1 MAKRLFPMSL
11 AVLAAVLI
19 LPSVTFGAGLTVLT
33 VPWVPA
39 NPTFPHT
46 TYPINP
52 TTEVTVVLGATAP
65 SAAAGD
71 SLNVVWN
78 FGDGSPNAS
87 FTTTNK
93 YDLSTTHQYPASAAA
108 GTAWTAMVTVTDTTA
123 STSGSANYYVSQE
136 ANNLGSR
143 VNVAIDTGLWYMHQT
158 MWRKDSPANG
168 QTVNWGGWDGQSG
181 SPGCTLVGGA
191 AYDCYG
197 TAVIDANNVQ
207 AFEVSGH
214 QGTQAGGSATDP
226 FTDDIDRG
234 FARMFVFLGVTT
246 SGSNTYNY
254 NPAAVNYGCSDG
266 TAPTNPSGA
275 CGGTATK
282 VFYNASTTTCTA
294 PPCTFAFDANI
305 NGKATYSADGSG
317 EPIYTGGPFVDAI
330 VASGKPTATAPTG
343 AAGVVG
349 LTYANI
355 VTDMLDYYGYCQYQY
370 DYDVANPLTPGYTR
384 GQGYSASGGGW
395 LYSCQ
400 EGDDNST
407 SQWAAISFVSGL
419 RGSGFGFNVAAQA
432 YFKVVQ
438 DYNSVWVTNSE
449 DVQSP
454 APTGADSYSAG
465 DDRGSFGYRG
475 SFYYSNAWGPFA
487 VSPSGMVQ
495 MAMDGIGRTT
505 NTAYGDGTTAPD
517 QRWNDAETFY
527 ADNFC
532 NGELSAGSNPK
543 YYTYGML
550 SFTKSMLLHDPAGVL
565 APIQY
570 MRTETPGVFTG
581 DVSVPANTIDWY
593 GALSAANGGTDLCD
607 GIAQTLVS
615 YQSADGHWYGH
626 DFSQGYQ
633 SSQSPFETAW
643 SIIMLN
649 KTVFVSCVSN
659 LVGRGVPSGP
669 GGSQITLSWSGQ
681 ANATSYNILKSSTS
695 GGPYSLVGSST
706 VTSYRDGNDGMLP
719 GQTWYYVVD
728 PIQGSTAICQSN
740 EAKIKIP

>member
-1 MAKRLFPMSL
+1 
-11 AVLAAVLI
+11 
-19 LPSVTFGAGLTVLT
+19 
-33 VPWVPA
+33 
-39 NPTFPHT
+39 
-46 TYPINP
+46 
-52 TTEVTVVLGATAP
+52 
-65 SAAAGD
+65 
-71 SLNVVWN
+71 
-78 FGDGSPNAS
+78 
-87 FTTTNK
+87 
-93 YDLSTTHQYPASAAA
+93 
-108 GTAWTAMVTVTDTTA
+108 
-123 STSGSANYYVSQE
+123 
-136 ANNLGSR
+136 
-143 VNVAIDTGLWYMHQT
+143 
-158 MWRKDSPANG
+158 
-168 QTVNWGGWDGQSG
+168 
-181 SPGCTLVGGA
+181 
-191 AYDCYG
+191 
-197 TAVIDANNVQ
+197 
-207 AFEVSGH
+207 
-214 QGTQAGGSATDP
+214 
-226 FTDDIDRG
+226 
-234 FARMFVFLGVTT
+234 
-246 SGSNTYNY
+246 
-254 NPAAVNYGCSDG
+254 
-266 TAPTNPSGA
+266 
-275 CGGTATK
+275 
-282 VFYNASTTTCTA
+282 
-294 PPCTFAFDANI
+294 
-305 NGKATYSADGSG
+305 
-317 EPIYTGGPFVDAI
+317 
-330 VASGKPTATAPTG
+330 
-343 AAGVVG
+343 
-349 LTYANI
+349 
-355 VTDMLDYYGYCQYQY
+355 MLDYYGYCQYQY

-384 GQGYSASGGGW
+384 GAGYSASGGGW

-419 RGSGFGFNVAAQA
+419 RGSGFGFNAAAQA

-454 APTGADSYSAG
+454 APTGADTYNTTG
-465 DDRGSFGYRG
+465 DNRGAFGYRG
-475 SFYYSNAWGPFA
+475 SLYYSNAWGPFA

-505 NTAYGDGTTAPD
+505 NTAFGDGSTAPD

-532 NGELSAGSNPK
+532 NGELSAVNAPK
-543 YYTYGML
+543 FYTYGML

-593 GALSAANGGTDLCD
+593 GALSAANGGTDPCD

-626 DFSQGYQ
+626 DYDQGYQ
-633 SSQSPFETAW
+633 GGQSPFETAW

-669 GGSQITLSWSGQ
+669 GGSQITLTWSGQ